1 MSEPATTVPETPVAP
16 LQMLGAP
23 DAAVCQ
29 DDTCLLPGAA
39 LPAPEPPDVV
49 VVEG

>member
-1 MSEPATTVPETPVAP
+1 MSAPDATVPGTPVVP

-23 DAAVCQ
+23 DAAVCE

-39 LPAPEPPDVV
+39 LPAPRPPDVV
-49 VVEG
+49 GEV